1 MVYGSYLAELLLN
14 KGYKVYGM
22 YRRTSTDIFDRPEI
36 QERLGKIKD
45 KISLIQGDL
54 TDSSSIM
61 RIITEV
67 TPDEIYNLAAQSFVP
82 SSWEQAVATSN
93 ANAMGALR
101 ILEAIRTLNPKIKFY
116 QASSSEMYGLIQEMP
131 QNEKTPFYPR
141 SPYATSKVFAYW
153 ITVNFRESFGLHASN
168 GIAFN
173 HESPLRGKEFV
184 TRKISL
190 AVARIKHKL
199 QDCLEIGYL
208 DAKRDWGFAG
218 DYVEAFWSILQQDK
232 PGDYVI
238 STGESHTVREFI
250 EFAFETAGMK
260 LIWEGDGI
268 KEVGKVNMKIVVKI
282 NPKFYRLNEVNLLL
296 GNYEKAKK
304 ILKWKPKTSFKELVA
319 MMVKADLERAAK
331 EAKFSQQQ

>member
-1 MVYGSYLAELLLN
+1 
-14 KGYKVYGM
+14 M

-190 AVARIKHKL
+190 AVARIKYKL